1 MVTIVTDKQ
10 SLLSLLKENGL
21 HIRNLG
27 ISKIGVFGSFARNSG
42 IHKDSD
48 IDFLV
53 DFKRGHKT
61 FHNLV
66 ELGNFLENLL
76 GRKVELVTR
85 KSLKSPIG
93 PAILKT
99 VENVSI

>member
-1 MVTIVTDKQ
+1 MITAVNDKQ
-10 SLLSLLKENGL
+10 SLLTILKENGL
-21 HIRNLG
+21 QIRTLG
-27 ISKIGVFGSFARNSG
+27 ISKIGVFGSFARNSD

-53 DFKRGHKT
+53 DFKRGQKT

-85 KSLKSPIG
+85 KSLKPTMGS
-93 PAILKT
+93 AILKT

>member
-1 MVTIVTDKQ
+1 MITVVADKQ
-10 SLLSLLKENGL
+10 SLLTLLKENSAQIHSFG
-21 HIRNLG
+21 IAKLG
-27 ISKIGVFGSFARNSG
+27 IFGSFARNSD
-42 IHKDSD
+42 IHEESD

-53 DFKRGHKT
+53 DFKKGQKT

-76 GRKVELVTR
+76 GRRVELVTR
-85 KSLKSPIG
+85 KSLKPPLG
-93 PAILKT
+93 TDILKT

>member
-1 MVTIVTDKQ
+1 MITSVSDKQ
-10 SLLSLLKENGL
+10 SLLTLLKENGT
-21 HIRNLG
+21 HIRGLG
-27 ISKIGVFGSFARNSG
+27 ISKLGVFGSFARNG
-42 IHKDSD
+42 DIHKDSD

-53 DFKRGHKT
+53 DFKRGQKT

-85 KSLKSPIG
+85 KSLKPPIG
-93 PAILKT
+93 PDILKT